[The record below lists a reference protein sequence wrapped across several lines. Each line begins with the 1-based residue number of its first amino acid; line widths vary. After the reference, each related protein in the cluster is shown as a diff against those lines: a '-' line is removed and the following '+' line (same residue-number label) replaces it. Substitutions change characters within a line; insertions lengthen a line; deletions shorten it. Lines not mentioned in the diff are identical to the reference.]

1 VIHVVVIDFHCEQ
14 NVAPSIGNQDEILK
28 PRAPGWFFWRGPGE
42 PFPFARARGCWGADS
57 LQARLPFL
65 DNNPSRIAHAAKMA
79 LAPDEPMTHIDSM
92 TAIAEIESAIE
103 RLSPAEVKELA
114 AWLDEYQQIINASAE
129 IFSMYDQEEK
139 AGS

>member
-1 VIHVVVIDFHCEQ
+1 
-14 NVAPSIGNQDEILK
+14 
-28 PRAPGWFFWRGPGE
+28 
-42 PFPFARARGCWGADS
+42 
-57 LQARLPFL
+57 
-65 DNNPSRIAHAAKMA
+65 
-79 LAPDEPMTHIDSM
+79 MTHIDIV